1 MKIAVF
7 IDTQNVYFALKNNRN
22 NAKLDYPKLM
32 EHITDLGE
40 IVLAFGYGYQSDTE
54 AVSFITMLRA
64 IGVTPRFSKNNNS
77 RSVELAC
84 DVMKALYNHEIDMIV
99 LVSSDGALAPVIKHA
114 KHHNIKVVVMAATP
128 SKEFEAAYECIELPN
143 SVLRREDA

>member
-1 MKIAVF
+1 MKIAVY
-7 IDTQNVYFALKNNRN
+7 IDTQNVYFSLKNTRD

-32 EHITDLGE
+32 EHIADLGE

-64 IGVTPRFSKNNNS
+64 IGVTPRFSRNSNS

-84 DVMKALYNHEIDMIV
+84 DVMKSLYNHEIDTIV
-99 LVSSDGALAPVIKHA
+99 LVTSDGALAPLIKHA
-114 KHHNIKVVVMAATP
+114 NHHNVKIIVMAATP
-128 SKEFEAAYECIELPN
+128 SKEFEAAYDCIELPN
-143 SVLRREDA
+143 SVLRRD